1 MRLKKVLSLVTAI
14 STMLVTSSYQIAFA
28 ESDFTSESKISE
40 ELVVN
45 ADVSATSVV
54 LVYQAMSRADYL
66 EMYNDCYD
74 TAKTEA
80 SENTDGSSAAF
91 EEIFEKMLADRIETY
106 ALQALADL
114 NLERENCTFDSVY
127 PVVQC
132 SLTEEQLQAAES
144 MASVAKVLPLDVWTT
159 PEDAGVQP
167 FDYVAQSDPSSV
179 ISDKL
184 MAQINAGKQ
193 AIEVTM
199 LYKDIDLSDII
210 EEVRQ
215 KGEAYEGSLD
225 PDVYTPDGINEM
237 TGSYKEKLNA
247 ELVAAATAARQK
259 EICDSLG
266 IAVEDVTFVGI
277 TRMICTLTPEQI
289 YKAAESDWLYK
300 GITLRE
306 EFVSSDD
313 LGLVTTAPADEITT
327 TETSAVTTASS
338 TEKPTVTTTE
348 TCPAEELVTTTETTV
363 TITTTTTAETSATE
377 IITTTTE
384 TAVPSGNIEFQV
396 VSGHGWDTDYRNES
410 PAVYRDAENLPQS
423 FISDEDYTKYDT
435 AFFEDH
441 ALIYLKLAEPSGS
454 ITETVKSVTV
464 DKSGTWHITV
474 ESRIP
479 DNQTADMMAWAH
491 YIAVPSTLPDDVK
504 IVVDRVKTDAD
515 GNQLPQ
521 TGYSNFY
528 KTIVELAAL
537 MVAGGVTLVVK
548 SKKESK

>member
-1 MRLKKVLSLVTAI
+1 M
-14 STMLVTSSYQIAFA
+14 
-28 ESDFTSESKISE
+28 
-40 ELVVN
+40 
-45 ADVSATSVV
+45 
-54 LVYQAMSRADYL
+54 
-66 EMYNDCYD
+66 
-74 TAKTEA
+74 
-80 SENTDGSSAAF
+80 
-91 EEIFEKMLADRIETY
+91 
-106 ALQALADL
+106 QALADL
-114 NLERENCTFDSVY
+114 NLEKENCTFDSVY

-144 MASVAKVLPLDVWTT
+144 MASVARVIPLDAWTT

-167 FDYVAQSDPSSV
+167 FDYIAQSVPSSV

-215 KGEAYEGSLD
+215 KGEAYENSLD
-225 PDVYTPDGINEM
+225 SNIYTPDEINEM
-237 TGSYKEKLNA
+237 TGAY
-247 ELVAAATAARQK
+247 K

-289 YKAAESDWLYK
+289 HKAAESDWLYK

-348 TCPAEELVTTTETTV
+348 TFLTEESVTTTETTV
-363 TITTTTTAETSATE
+363 TITTTTTAETTATE
-377 IITTTTE
+377 TTTTTTE
-384 TAVPSGNIEFQV
+384 TAVSSGNIEFHV

-423 FISDEDYTKYDT
+423 FISDEDYAKYDT
-435 AFFEDH
+435 AFFENH

-464 DKSGTWHITV
+464 DESGTWHITV

-491 YIAVPSTLPDDVK
+491 YIAVPSTLPDDAK
-504 IVVDRVKTDAD
+504 IIVDRVKTDAD

-548 SKKESK
+548 YKKESK

>member
-1 MRLKKVLSLVTAI
+1 MRLKKILSLVTAI
-14 STMLVTSSYQIAFA
+14 STMLVTSNYQIAFA

-40 ELVVN
+40 ELVVHT
-45 ADVSATSVV
+45 DVSATSVV

-74 TAKTEA
+74 AAKTEA
-80 SENTDGSSAAF
+80 LENTDGSSAAF
-91 EEIFEKMLADRIETY
+91 EEIFEKMLADHVGTY

-114 NLERENCTFDSVY
+114 NLEKENCTFDSVY

-144 MASVAKVLPLDVWTT
+144 MASVARVIPLDAWTT

-167 FDYVAQSDPSSV
+167 FDYIAQSVPSSV

-215 KGEAYEGSLD
+215 KGEAYENSLD
-225 PDVYTPDGINEM
+225 SNIYTPDEINEM
-237 TGSYKEKLNA
+237 TGAYKEKLNA

-289 YKAAESDWLYK
+289 HKAAESDWLYK

-313 LGLVTTAPADEITT
+313 LGLADEITT

-348 TCPAEELVTTTETTV
+348 TFLTEESVTTTETTV
-363 TITTTTTAETSATE
+363 TITTTTTAETTATE
-377 IITTTTE
+377 TTTTTTE
-384 TAVPSGNIEFQV
+384 TAVSSGNIEFHV
-396 VSGHGWDTDYRNES
+396 VSGHGWDTDYCNES

-423 FISDEDYTKYDT
+423 FISDEDYAKYDT
-435 AFFEDH
+435 AFFENH

-464 DKSGTWHITV
+464 DESGTWHITV

-491 YIAVPSTLPDDVK
+491 YIAVPSTLPDDAK
-504 IVVDRVKTDAD
+504 IIVDRVKTDAD

-548 SKKESK
+548 YKKESK

>member
-1 MRLKKVLSLVTAI
+1 MLKIKKMLTVLTGITVALSCTAVPTVV
-14 STMLVTSSYQIAFA
+14 SA
-28 ESDFTSESKISE
+28 EEMPETT
-40 ELVVN
+40 VVN
-45 ADVSATSVV
+45 NDISVASVV

-74 TAKTEA
+74 AAKTEA
-80 SENTDGSSAAF
+80 LENTDGSSAAF
-91 EEIFEKMLADRIETY
+91 EEIFEKMLADHVGTY

-114 NLERENCTFDSVY
+114 NLEKENCTFDSVY

-144 MASVAKVLPLDVWTT
+144 MASVARVIPLDAWTT

-167 FDYVAQSDPSSV
+167 FDYIAQSVPSSV

-215 KGEAYEGSLD
+215 KGEAYENSLD
-225 PDVYTPDGINEM
+225 SNIYTPDEINEM
-237 TGSYKEKLNA
+237 TGAYKEKLNA

-348 TCPAEELVTTTETTV
+348 TCPVEELVTTTETTV

-464 DKSGTWHITV
+464 DESGTWHITV

-491 YIAVPSTLPDDVK
+491 YIAVPSTLPDDAK
-504 IVVDRVKTDAD
+504 IIVDRVKTDAD

>member
-1 MRLKKVLSLVTAI
+1 MMKIKKMLTVLTGITVALSCTAMPA
-14 STMLVTSSYQIAFA
+14 T
-28 ESDFTSESKISE
+28 
-40 ELVVN
+40 
-45 ADVSATSVV
+45 VSAEEMPETVAVHTNVSTTSVV
-54 LVYQAMSRADYL
+54 LVYQAMSRTDYL
-66 EMYNDCYD
+66 EMYNNCYD

-80 SENTDGSSAAF
+80 LENTDGSSAAF
-91 EEIFEKMLADRIETY
+91 EEIFDKMLTDRIGTY
-106 ALQALADL
+106 ALQTLADL
-114 NLERENCTFDSVY
+114 NLEKEACTFDSVY
-127 PVVQC
+127 PMVQC
-132 SLTEEQLQAAES
+132 NLTEEQLQATES
-144 MASVAKVLPLDVWTT
+144 MVSVEKVISLDAWTT
-159 PEDAGVQP
+159 PEAAGIQP
-167 FDYVAQSDPSSV
+167 FDYVVQSDSSSA

-210 EEVRQ
+210 EEVRR
-215 KGEAYEGSLD
+215 KGEAYENSLD
-225 PDVYTPDGINEM
+225 PNVYTPDEINKM
-237 TGSYKEKLNA
+237 AGAYKENLNA
-247 ELVAAATAARQK
+247 ELVSAATAVRQK
-259 EICDSLG
+259 EVCDSLG

-289 YKAAESDWLYK
+289 YKAAESNWLYK

-313 LGLVTTAPADEITT
+313 FGLVTTAPTAETTT
-327 TETSAVTTASS
+327 TETTAVTTASS
-338 TEKPTVTTTE
+338 TEKPTITTTE
-348 TCPAEELVTTTETTV
+348 TFSTGELVTTTETTV
-363 TITTTTTAETSATE
+363 TITTTTTAEATATE

-384 TAVPSGNIEFQV
+384 TAVPSGDIEFSV
-396 VSGHGWDTDYRNES
+396 VSGHGWDTDYRNEA
-410 PAVYRDAENLPQS
+410 PAIYRDAENLPQS
-423 FISDEDYTKYDT
+423 FIRDEDYAKYDA

-464 DKSGTWHITV
+464 DESGTWHITV

-479 DNQTADMMAWAH
+479 DNQTTDMMAWAH
-491 YIAVPSTLPDDVK
+491 YIAVSSTLPDDAK
-504 IVVDRVKTDAD
+504 IVVDRVKTDTD

-521 TGYSNFY
+521 TGYFNFY

>member
-1 MRLKKVLSLVTAI
+1 MKMKKMLTVLTGITVALSCTAVPTAV
-14 STMLVTSSYQIAFA
+14 SA
-28 ESDFTSESKISE
+28 EEMPETA
-40 ELVVN
+40 VVHT
-45 ADVSATSVV
+45 DVSAASVV

-74 TAKTEA
+74 AAKTEA
-80 SENTDGSSAAF
+80 LEDTDGATAAF
-91 EEIFEKMLADRIETY
+91 EERFEKMLAERIGTY

-114 NLERENCTFDSVY
+114 NLEKENCTFDSVY

-132 SLTEEQLQAAES
+132 SLTGEQFQAAES
-144 MASVAKVLPLDVWTT
+144 MASIAKVIPLDVWTT

-167 FDYVAQSDPSSV
+167 FDYVEQSDPSSV

-225 PDVYTPDGINEM
+225 PDVYTPDEINEM

-247 ELVAAATAARQK
+247 ELVAAATTARQK

-348 TCPAEELVTTTETTV
+348 TFPTEESVTTTETTV
-363 TITTTTTAETSATE
+363 TITTTTTET
-377 IITTTTE
+377 I
-384 TAVPSGNIEFQV
+384 VPSGNIEFQV

-423 FISDEDYTKYDT
+423 FISDEDYAKYDT

-464 DKSGTWHITV
+464 DESGTWHITV

-491 YIAVPSTLPDDVK
+491 YIAVPSTLPDDAK

-537 MVAGGVTLVVK
+537 MVAGGVALVVK

>member
-1 MRLKKVLSLVTAI
+1 MLKIKKMLTVLTGITVALTCTAVPTVV
-14 STMLVTSSYQIAFA
+14 SA
-28 ESDFTSESKISE
+28 EEMPETT
-40 ELVVN
+40 VVN
-45 ADVSATSVV
+45 NDVSVASVV

-114 NLERENCTFDSVY
+114 NLEKENCTFDSVY

-184 MAQINAGKQ
+184 MAQINAEKQ

-225 PDVYTPDGINEM
+225 PDVYTSDEINEM

-338 TEKPTVTTTE
+338 TEKPTVVTTE

-396 VSGHGWDTDYRNES
+396 VSGHGWD
-410 PAVYRDAENLPQS
+410 AENLPQS

-435 AFFEDH
+435 AFFKDH

-464 DKSGTWHITV
+464 DESGTWHITV

>member
-1 MRLKKVLSLVTAI
+1 MRLKKILSLVTAI
-14 STMLVTSSYQIAFA
+14 STMLVTSNYQIAFA

-40 ELVVN
+40 ELVVHT
-45 ADVSATSVV
+45 DVSATSVV

-74 TAKTEA
+74 AAKTEA
-80 SENTDGSSAAF
+80 LENTDGSSAAF
-91 EEIFEKMLADRIETY
+91 EEIFEKMLADHVGTY

-114 NLERENCTFDSVY
+114 NLEKENCTFDSVY

-132 SLTEEQLQAAES
+132 SLTEEQLQAES
-144 MASVAKVLPLDVWTT
+144 MASVARVIPLDAWTT

-167 FDYVAQSDPSSV
+167 FDYIAQSVPSSV

-215 KGEAYEGSLD
+215 KGEAYENSLD
-225 PDVYTPDGINEM
+225 SNIYTPDEINEM
-237 TGSYKEKLNA
+237 TGAYKEKLNA

-289 YKAAESDWLYK
+289 HKAAESDWLYK

-348 TCPAEELVTTTETTV
+348 TFLTEESVTTTETTV
-363 TITTTTTAETSATE
+363 TITTTTTAETTATE
-377 IITTTTE
+377 TTTTTTE
-384 TAVPSGNIEFQV
+384 TAVSSGNIEFHV
-396 VSGHGWDTDYRNES
+396 VSGHGWDTDYCNES

-423 FISDEDYTKYDT
+423 FISDEDYAKYDT
-435 AFFEDH
+435 AFFENH

-464 DKSGTWHITV
+464 DESGTWHITV

-491 YIAVPSTLPDDVK
+491 YIAVPSTLPDDAK
-504 IVVDRVKTDAD
+504 IIVDRVKTDAD

-548 SKKESK
+548 YKKESK

>member
-1 MRLKKVLSLVTAI
+1 MRLKKILSLVTAI
-14 STMLVTSSYQIAFA
+14 STMLVTSNYQIAFA

-40 ELVVN
+40 ELVVHT
-45 ADVSATSVV
+45 DVSATSVV

-74 TAKTEA
+74 AAKTEA
-80 SENTDGSSAAF
+80 LENTDGSSAAF
-91 EEIFEKMLADRIETY
+91 EEIFEKMLADHVGTY

-114 NLERENCTFDSVY
+114 NLEKENCTFDSVY

-144 MASVAKVLPLDVWTT
+144 MASVARVIPLDAWTT

-167 FDYVAQSDPSSV
+167 FDYIAQSVPSSV

-215 KGEAYEGSLD
+215 KGEAYENSLD
-225 PDVYTPDGINEM
+225 SNIYTPDEINEM
-237 TGSYKEKLNA
+237 TGAYKEKLNA

-289 YKAAESDWLYK
+289 HKAAESDWLYK

-348 TCPAEELVTTTETTV
+348 TFLTEESVTTTETTV
-363 TITTTTTAETSATE
+363 TITTTTAETTATE
-377 IITTTTE
+377 TTTTTTE
-384 TAVPSGNIEFQV
+384 TAVSSGNIEFHV
-396 VSGHGWDTDYRNES
+396 VSGHGWDTDYCNES

-423 FISDEDYTKYDT
+423 FISDEDYAKYDT
-435 AFFEDH
+435 AFFENH

-464 DKSGTWHITV
+464 DESGTWHITV

-491 YIAVPSTLPDDVK
+491 YIAVPSTLPDDAK
-504 IVVDRVKTDAD
+504 IIVDRVKTDAD

-548 SKKESK
+548 YKKESK

>member
-1 MRLKKVLSLVTAI
+1 M
-14 STMLVTSSYQIAFA
+14 
-28 ESDFTSESKISE
+28 
-40 ELVVN
+40 
-45 ADVSATSVV
+45 
-54 LVYQAMSRADYL
+54 
-66 EMYNDCYD
+66 
-74 TAKTEA
+74 
-80 SENTDGSSAAF
+80 
-91 EEIFEKMLADRIETY
+91 
-106 ALQALADL
+106 QALADL
-114 NLERENCTFDSVY
+114 NLEKENCTFDSVY

-144 MASVAKVLPLDVWTT
+144 MASVARVIPLDAWTT

-167 FDYVAQSDPSSV
+167 FDYIAQSVPSSV

-215 KGEAYEGSLD
+215 KGEAYENSLD
-225 PDVYTPDGINEM
+225 SNIYTPDEINEM
-237 TGSYKEKLNA
+237 TGAYKEKLNA

-289 YKAAESDWLYK
+289 HKAAESDWLYK

-348 TCPAEELVTTTETTV
+348 TFLTEESVTTTETTV
-363 TITTTTTAETSATE
+363 TITTTTTAETTATE
-377 IITTTTE
+377 TTTTTTE
-384 TAVPSGNIEFQV
+384 TAVSSGNIEFHV

-423 FISDEDYTKYDT
+423 FISDEDYAKYDT
-435 AFFEDH
+435 AFFENH

-464 DKSGTWHITV
+464 DESGTWHITV

-491 YIAVPSTLPDDVK
+491 YIAVPSTLPDDAK
-504 IVVDRVKTDAD
+504 IIVDRVKTDAD

-548 SKKESK
+548 YKKESK

>member
-74 TAKTEA
+74 AAKTEA
-80 SENTDGSSAAF
+80 LENTDGSSAAF

-114 NLERENCTFDSVY
+114 NLEKENCTFDSVY

-167 FDYVAQSDPSSV
+167 FDYVAQSDPSFV

-215 KGEAYEGSLD
+215 KGEIYEGSLD
-225 PDVYTPDGINEM
+225 PDVYTPDEINEM

-289 YKAAESDWLYK
+289 YKAAESDWLYN
-300 GITLRE
+300 
-306 EFVSSDD
+306 
-313 LGLVTTAPADEITT
+313 
-327 TETSAVTTASS
+327 
-338 TEKPTVTTTE
+338 
-348 TCPAEELVTTTETTV
+348 
-363 TITTTTTAETSATE
+363 
-377 IITTTTE
+377 
-384 TAVPSGNIEFQV
+384 GNLCC
-396 VSGHGWDTDYRNES
+396 DYCFFHRKANCNHN
-410 PAVYRDAENLPQS
+410 RNLPCRGIGYNYGNNCYDHHNHHSRNVCNRNHHNHNGDSSS
-423 FISDEDYTKYDT
+423 F
-435 AFFEDH
+435 
-441 ALIYLKLAEPSGS
+441 
-454 ITETVKSVTV
+454 
-464 DKSGTWHITV
+464 W
-474 ESRIP
+474 
-479 DNQTADMMAWAH
+479 
-491 YIAVPSTLPDDVK
+491 
-504 IVVDRVKTDAD
+504 
-515 GNQLPQ
+515 
-521 TGYSNFY
+521 
-528 KTIVELAAL
+528 
-537 MVAGGVTLVVK
+537 
-548 SKKESK
+548 

>member
-1 MRLKKVLSLVTAI
+1 MRLKKILSLVTAI
-14 STMLVTSSYQIAFA
+14 STMLVTSNYQIAFA

-40 ELVVN
+40 ELVVHT
-45 ADVSATSVV
+45 DVSATSVV

-74 TAKTEA
+74 AAKTEA
-80 SENTDGSSAAF
+80 LENTDGSSAAF
-91 EEIFEKMLADRIETY
+91 EEIFEKMLADHVGTY

-114 NLERENCTFDSVY
+114 NLEKENCTFDSVY

-144 MASVAKVLPLDVWTT
+144 MASVARVIPLDAWTT

-167 FDYVAQSDPSSV
+167 FDYIAQSVPSSV

-215 KGEAYEGSLD
+215 KGEAYENSLD
-225 PDVYTPDGINEM
+225 SNIYTPDEINEM
-237 TGSYKEKLNA
+237 TGAYKEKLNA

-289 YKAAESDWLYK
+289 HKAAESDWLYK

-348 TCPAEELVTTTETTV
+348 TFLTEESVTTTETTV
-363 TITTTTTAETSATE
+363 TITTTTT
-377 IITTTTE
+377 E
-384 TAVPSGNIEFQV
+384 TAVSSGNIEFHV

-423 FISDEDYTKYDT
+423 FISDEDYAKYDT
-435 AFFEDH
+435 AFFENH

-464 DKSGTWHITV
+464 DESGTWHITV

-491 YIAVPSTLPDDVK
+491 YIAVPSTLPDDAK
-504 IVVDRVKTDAD
+504 IIVDRVKTDAD

-548 SKKESK
+548 YKKESK

>member
-1 MRLKKVLSLVTAI
+1 MRLKKILSLVTAI
-14 STMLVTSSYQIAFA
+14 STMLVTSNYQIAFA

-40 ELVVN
+40 ELVVHT
-45 ADVSATSVV
+45 DVSATSVV

-74 TAKTEA
+74 AAKTEA
-80 SENTDGSSAAF
+80 LENTDGSSAAF
-91 EEIFEKMLADRIETY
+91 EEIFEKMLADHVGTY

-114 NLERENCTFDSVY
+114 NLEKENCTFDSVY

-144 MASVAKVLPLDVWTT
+144 MASVARVIPLDAWTT

-167 FDYVAQSDPSSV
+167 FDYIAQSVPSSV

-215 KGEAYEGSLD
+215 KGEAYENSLD
-225 PDVYTPDGINEM
+225 SNIYTPDEINEM
-237 TGSYKEKLNA
+237 TGAYKEKLNA

-289 YKAAESDWLYK
+289 HKAAESDWLYK

-348 TCPAEELVTTTETTV
+348 TFLTEESV
-363 TITTTTTAETSATE
+363 TTTTAETTATE
-377 IITTTTE
+377 TTTTTTE
-384 TAVPSGNIEFQV
+384 TAVSSGNIEFHV

-423 FISDEDYTKYDT
+423 FISDEDYAKYDT
-435 AFFEDH
+435 AFFENH

-464 DKSGTWHITV
+464 DESGTWHITV

-491 YIAVPSTLPDDVK
+491 YIAVPSTLPDDAK
-504 IVVDRVKTDAD
+504 IIVDRVKTDAD

-548 SKKESK
+548 YKKESK

>member
-1 MRLKKVLSLVTAI
+1 
-14 STMLVTSSYQIAFA
+14 
-28 ESDFTSESKISE
+28 
-40 ELVVN
+40 
-45 ADVSATSVV
+45 
-54 LVYQAMSRADYL
+54 
-66 EMYNDCYD
+66 
-74 TAKTEA
+74 
-80 SENTDGSSAAF
+80 
-91 EEIFEKMLADRIETY
+91 MLADRIETY

-114 NLERENCTFDSVY
+114 NLEKENCTFDSVY

-225 PDVYTPDGINEM
+225 PDVYTPDEINEM

-348 TCPAEELVTTTETTV
+348 TCPVEELVTTTETTV

-423 FISDEDYTKYDT
+423 FISDEDYAKYDT
-435 AFFEDH
+435 AFFKDH

-464 DKSGTWHITV
+464 DESGTWHITV

-479 DNQTADMMAWAH
+479 DNQTADMMAWVH

-537 MVAGGVTLVVK
+537 MVAGGVILVVK